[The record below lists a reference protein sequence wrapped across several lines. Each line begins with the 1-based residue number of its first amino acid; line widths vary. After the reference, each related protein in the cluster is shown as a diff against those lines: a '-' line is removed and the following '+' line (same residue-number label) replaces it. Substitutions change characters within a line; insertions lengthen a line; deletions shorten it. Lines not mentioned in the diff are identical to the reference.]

1 MLCGR
6 SRHSGLVVCHY
17 LDSHRH
23 GLSPPPLSL
32 IPDPQAVKKSS
43 HVLRKLAKRKASL
56 EQGLEEQ
63 FSSGRLL
70 AAITS
75 RPGQS
80 GRADG
85 YVSCLIISMTRALQ
99 HISL

>member
-1 MLCGR
+1 M
-6 SRHSGLVVCHY
+6 CHY
-17 LDSHRH
+17 LDSTDTVSHH
-23 GLSPPPLSL
+23 LPSP

-85 YVSCLIISMTRALQ
+85 YVSCLILLHHVCTMFVCSCPAVERE
-99 HISL
+99 S

>member
-1 MLCGR
+1 M
-6 SRHSGLVVCHY
+6 
-17 LDSHRH
+17 
-23 GLSPPPLSL
+23 
-32 IPDPQAVKKSS
+32 KKSS

-85 YVSCLIISMTRALQ
+85 
-99 HISL
+99 

>member
-1 MLCGR
+1 M
-6 SRHSGLVVCHY
+6 
-17 LDSHRH
+17 
-23 GLSPPPLSL
+23 
-32 IPDPQAVKKSS
+32 KKSS

-85 YVSCLIISMTRALQ
+85 YVICLIILHHASLQLSCGRA
-99 HISL
+99 

>member
-1 MLCGR
+1 ME
-6 SRHSGLVVCHY
+6 
-17 LDSHRH
+17 
-23 GLSPPPLSL
+23 SL
-32 IPDPQAVKKSS
+32 QATKKSS

-85 YVSCLIISMTRALQ
+85 CVPFPCCKCAIA
-99 HISL
+99 